1 MVEVNSLSSKLSLE
15 HPGFSLRTAQENVT
29 LFLRHAIVSG
39 RLPPGTRLIQAE
51 LASTLNI
58 SVTPIREAL
67 RELGAIGLVDLDPF
81 RGAVV
86 HTPTLIE
93 LEEIFEI
100 RAVLLPLNIR
110 QGVHRIEDSMLN
122 KAEEI
127 LDKMEGESDPAI
139 WIDLNRQFHE
149 LLYKA
154 HSNARLYQIL
164 QQLADL
170 ADLYINLSFSKKP
183 LQRQSSEREH
193 RQILSAYR
201 RRNAEQAAAIAVAH
215 INSTLEAAREALTQE
230 YSSHP

>member
-1 MVEVNSLSSKLSLE
+1 M
-15 HPGFSLRTAQENVT
+15 RTAQENVT

-51 LASTLNI
+51 LASNLNI

-110 QGVHRIEDSMLN
+110 QGVYRIEDSMLD

-127 LDKMEGESDPAI
+127 LDKMESESDPGI

-193 RQILSAYR
+193 RQILNAYR
-201 RRNAEQAAAIAVAH
+201 RRNAEQASAIAVAH

-230 YSSHP
+230 HSSPP